1 MAKLWVSALGAALL
15 LSGCSDAS
23 KINQCLGFDAQDTVF
38 VINADDIGM
47 HPDMDKAV
55 FEMYE
60 QDIVQTF
67 SLMVP
72 TPNFNFS
79 ARYAISNKAP
89 VGLHLTLTN
98 EWQEANSWT
107 PLLSQEEVPSLYNEK
122 GFMWP
127 TGDELAE
134 HANIK
139 DVRKELEAQ
148 IDLAL
153 EMGLDVTHLD
163 FHMLYW
169 AYREDFWD
177 VTLNIAKHYKLP
189 IIVQHHWMSQREQR
203 SRTATLQWKGYF
215 SPDVFWMYYN
225 PTDRLMDEGLSQVQ
239 YQEMFEDAKPALHH
253 VAIHPALRTDSA
265 KRQFRDA
272 ELRFDEYRVWTDGS
286 LKKAIKENNIQFT
299 DYRELK
305 KLMTE
310 GSNCLN

>member
-122 GFMWP
+122 GFMW
-127 TGDELAE
+127 
-134 HANIK
+134 
-139 DVRKELEAQ
+139 
-148 IDLAL
+148 
-153 EMGLDVTHLD
+153 
-163 FHMLYW
+163 
-169 AYREDFWD
+169 
-177 VTLNIAKHYKLP
+177 
-189 IIVQHHWMSQREQR
+189 
-203 SRTATLQWKGYF
+203 
-215 SPDVFWMYYN
+215 
-225 PTDRLMDEGLSQVQ
+225 
-239 YQEMFEDAKPALHH
+239 
-253 VAIHPALRTDSA
+253 
-265 KRQFRDA
+265 
-272 ELRFDEYRVWTDGS
+272 
-286 LKKAIKENNIQFT
+286 
-299 DYRELK
+299 
-305 KLMTE
+305 
-310 GSNCLN
+310 